1 MVKRNLSRN
10 SEPRNSLPDALC
22 HSEQSHRNIYLDNDG
37 ALWQGMIIKC
47 PGRIAAPSRGTWRNE
62 RGAMIIQDVIA
73 EVYQR
78 QARLIEKKEEAL
90 HAIGTIQTDDVGL
103 KFSLH
108 EAVNDL
114 YAPLLKQ
121 CYIEIAIL
129 EKARDKMSVQP
140 S

>member
-62 RGAMIIQDVIA
+62 RGAMTIQD
-73 EVYQR
+73 
-78 QARLIEKKEEAL
+78 AL
-90 HAIGTIQTDDVGL
+90 DEITAKLNDADETHDWQKAIGDLIIATDQL
-103 KFSLH
+103 KSVV
-108 EAVNDL
+108 EAVIRYNHIDAQGL
-114 YAPLLKQ
+114 D
-121 CYIEIAIL
+121 I
-129 EKARDKMSVQP
+129 
-140 S
+140 